1 MMKAKL
7 LGGMV
12 WGVIITGLIVLLA
25 LGVLPDAP
33 GVMVVITPTRAGGL
47 PQDYF
52 EPTGAPTPAAV
63 RTMVAYP
70 GGVGGGV
77 MAAAEA
83 TPTSAQTYM
92 ESRCMAGAD
101 GVMGALVTIYDKNGT
116 QRNQKRSD
124 AGGFAGFMLPKAN
137 APYTIKV
144 VPPEPYRCAACADG
158 RVCVATWANPGDIGG
173 QQVICMSYTPGQATS
188 SPSPSAAATPAGS
201 RTPTATATAQV
212 CQVCATCTPTQ
223 APPTATSTMTR
234 TPTATRT
241 PVPVITACLVL
252 TVTPGPQAMADCLWI
267 GANGAE
273 YGPCPTP
280 GRIDHGPV
288 EVRGGWEYDAIGKT
302 VKRLE

>member
-1 MMKAKL
+1 MTKQTIGTIIIAFCF
-7 LGGMV
+7 GAMV
-12 WGVIITGLIVLLA
+12 AIIAGIV
-25 LGVLPDAP
+25 PQETP
-33 GVMVVITPTRAGGL
+33 GQMVVMTPTRLGGL
-47 PQDYF
+47 PQDYS

-63 RTMVAYP
+63 RTMARYP
-70 GGVGGGV
+70 GVGGGV
-77 MAAAEA
+77 MAAAEV
-83 TPTSAQTYM
+83 TPTSALTYM
-92 ESRCMAGAD
+92 ESRCIANGVD

-124 AGGFAGFMLPKAN
+124 AGGFAGFMLPKDG
-137 APYTIKV
+137 APYTIRV

-158 RVCVATWANPGDIGG
+158 RVCVATWASPGDIGG
-173 QQVICMSYTPGQATS
+173 QQIICMSYAPGQATS